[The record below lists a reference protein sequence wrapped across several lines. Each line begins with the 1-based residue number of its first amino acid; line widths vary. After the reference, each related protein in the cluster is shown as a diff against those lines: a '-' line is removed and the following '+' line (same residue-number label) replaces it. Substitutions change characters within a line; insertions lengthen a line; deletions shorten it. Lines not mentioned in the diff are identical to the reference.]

1 MAKTKSNRT
10 KGLSFEAEFAYI
22 LFEHGFWAH
31 NLTQNAHGQPADII
45 AAKNLKS
52 YLIDCKDCTNDYFST
67 TRIESNQ
74 IDAMM
79 LWQERVKT
87 DGLFAIQFDNRIYI
101 ATLKSLLA
109 MSKQR
114 LTEVDI
120 QGISQTLEEWLLEVE
135 DY

>member
-1 MAKTKSNRT
+1 MAKTKSNRS

-22 LFEHGFWAH
+22 LFEHGFWVH
-31 NLTQNAHGQPADII
+31 NLTQNAYGQPADII
-45 AAKNLKS
+45 AVRHGKAF
-52 YLIDCKDCTNDYFST
+52 LIDCKDCTRGYFST
-67 TRIESNQ
+67 ARLESNQ
-74 IDAMM
+74 IDAMT
-79 LWQERVKT
+79 LWQSRAKT
-87 DGLFAIQFDNRIYI
+87 EGLFAIQFDDRIYI

-120 QGISQTLEEWLLEVE
+120 QGISQTLDEWLLEVE